1 MFWRLTIYLKFTPK
15 MNDIC
20 VEKNFILFAL
30 EIILNFVIF
39 CVKVIFGKRELL
51 VPVDLSKSSF
61 EKFAKGNFLRPP
73 KGKYLR

>member
-1 MFWRLTIYLKFTPK
+1 

-20 VEKNFILFAL
+20 AEKNIILFAL

-39 CVKVIFGKRELL
+39 CIKVIFGKRERL

-61 EKFAKGNFLRPP
+61 EKFANG
-73 KGKYLR
+73 